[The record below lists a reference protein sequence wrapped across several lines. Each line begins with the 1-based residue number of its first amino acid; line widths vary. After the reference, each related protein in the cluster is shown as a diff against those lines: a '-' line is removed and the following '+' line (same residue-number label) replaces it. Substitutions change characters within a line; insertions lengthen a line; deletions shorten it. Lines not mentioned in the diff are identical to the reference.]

1 MELKMNFSVG
11 LKKMEEKI
19 RQAGVEVVPS
29 SDLS

>member
-19 RQAGVEVVPS
+19 RQVGVEVVPS